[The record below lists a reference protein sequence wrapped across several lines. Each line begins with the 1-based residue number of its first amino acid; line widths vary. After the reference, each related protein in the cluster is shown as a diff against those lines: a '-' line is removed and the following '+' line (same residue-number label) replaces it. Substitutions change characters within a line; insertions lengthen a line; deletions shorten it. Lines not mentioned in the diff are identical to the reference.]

1 MIIHQENKLYIP
13 QTVAGDIH
21 AKQIIKNC
29 NETGQSVMREDST
42 NSIQITIKQHLIV
55 DEEEIMRKYVEGGFK
70 I

>member
-1 MIIHQENKLYIP
+1 MIIYQDSIFYIP

-21 AKQIIKNC
+21 AKQIIKHC

-42 NSIQITIKQHLIV
+42 NSIQITIKQHLII
-55 DEEEIMRKYVEGGFK
+55 DEEEIMRKYVEGGYK